1 MTYGHSMRRMS
12 GSEIIVHALAFI
24 GVTFWLVMIVRAL
37 MGVGQYTGWKLIV
50 TGLVLGGAHLLISLS
65 TRRRSA
71 AAIPLIWF
79 VLVADL
85 LLGVFVNPKVFLL
98 VGASIILLAAG
109 YACRRAWNAAAA
121 PVPAAT
127 P

>member
-1 MTYGHSMRRMS
+1 MSYGHDMRRSS
-12 GSEIIVHALAFI
+12 GSKIIVHALAFI

-50 TGLVLGGAHLLISLS
+50 TGLVLGAAHLLISLF

-85 LLGVFVNPKVFLL
+85 LQGVFVNPKVFLL

-109 YACRRAWNAAAA
+109 YACRRAWNAAAPLPTAA
-121 PVPAAT
+121 P
-127 P
+127 

>member
-1 MTYGHSMRRMS
+1 MSYGHIMRRSS
-12 GSEIIVHALAFI
+12 GSEIIVHALALI

-50 TGLVLGGAHLLISLS
+50 TGLVLGAAHLLISLFA
-65 TRRRSA
+65 RRRSA

-109 YACRRAWNAAAA
+109 YRCRRAWNAAA
-121 PVPAAT
+121 PLPTAAA
-127 P
+127 